1 MSRAPKIKI
10 VAARMLAPKAS
21 RLIGA
26 VSRRAFPAWID
37 ASERAVSFNATAVM
51 PRVRDGLV
59 LRMVG
64 RSKAASTSKK
74 SAHGP
79 GAR

>member
-10 VAARMLAPKAS
+10 VAARMLAPKAP
-21 RLIGA
+21 RIAAGA
-26 VSRRAFPAWID
+26 RRAFPAWID
-37 ASERAVSFNATAVM
+37 ADERGVAFSAKAVM

-64 RSKAASTSKK
+64 RAKQPVPKK

>member
-21 RLIGA
+21 RMTAPDL
-26 VSRRAFPAWID
+26 RRTFPAWID
-37 ASERAVSFNATAVM
+37 ASERGVAFPATAVM

-59 LRMVG
+59 LRLVG
-64 RSKAASTSKK
+64 RAKHVLATGRNT
-74 SAHGP
+74 HGP
-79 GAR
+79 GDR

>member
-1 MSRAPKIKI
+1 MSRAPKTKV
-10 VAARMLAPKAS
+10 VAARMLAPKVARPIAPS
-21 RLIGA
+21 A
-26 VSRRAFPAWID
+26 RRTFPAWID
-37 ASERAVSFNATAVM
+37 ANERGVAFNAKAVM

-64 RSKAASTSKK
+64 RPKQPAAKK
-74 SAHGP
+74 NAHGP

>member
-10 VAARMLAPKAS
+10 VAARMLTPKTA
-21 RLIGA
+21 RPIGPVA
-26 VSRRAFPAWID
+26 RRTFPAWID
-37 ASERAVSFNATAVM
+37 ANERGVAFSAAAVM

-64 RSKAASTSKK
+64 RTKLSAAGRKP
-74 SAHGP
+74 AHVP

>member
-21 RLIGA
+21 RMIGA
-26 VSRRAFPAWID
+26 TTRRAFPAWID
-37 ASERAVSFNATAVM
+37 ADERAVSFNATAVM

-64 RSKAASTSKK
+64 RTKPAAPSRK